1 MKQFAVIGCGRFGKA
16 LAIKLSELDQEV
28 LAIDIDENV
37 INEISSYVTHA
48 VTANVTVEGV
58 LEDLGIQ
65 NFDVVVVGMSSHFE
79 ASVLVATMAKELGVS
94 TVVVKAR
101 DSFQAKIMYKI
112 GADKVIIPEKES
124 GLRLAHS
131 MVKDAILDFIEV
143 SKEYSMMEVR
153 APKPWVNQ
161 KIIDLGIRQDD
172 NLTIIAIRRDDE
184 DIINPSPQEIIR
196 GKDVLLVLGPTDN
209 VEALVKISNE

>member
-16 LAIKLSELDQEV
+16 LAIKLSELEQQV

-58 LEDLGIQ
+58 LEELGIQ

-79 ASVLVATMAKELGVS
+79 ASVLVTTIAKELGVP

-131 MVKDAILDFIEV
+131 MVKEEILDFIEV
-143 SKEYSMMEVR
+143 SKEFSMMEVQ
-153 APKPWVNQ
+153 APKTWVNQ

-172 NLTIIAIRRDDE
+172 NLTIMAIRRDDE
-184 DIINPSPQEIIR
+184 DIINPSPQEVINK
-196 GKDVLLVLGPTDN
+196 KDVLLLLGPTDN
-209 VEALVKISNE
+209 IEALVKNSNE

>member
-16 LAIKLSELDQEV
+16 LAIKLSELEQQV

-58 LEDLGIQ
+58 LEELGIQ

-79 ASVLVATMAKELGVS
+79 ASVLVATIAKELGVP

-131 MVKDAILDFIEV
+131 MVKEEILDFIEV
-143 SKEYSMMEVR
+143 SKEFSMMEVQ
-153 APKPWVNQ
+153 APKTWVNQ

-172 NLTIIAIRRDDE
+172 NLTIMAIRRDDE
-184 DIINPSPQEIIR
+184 DIINPSPQEVINK
-196 GKDVLLVLGPTDN
+196 KDVLLLLGPTDN
-209 VEALVKISNE
+209 IEALVKNSNE

>member
-16 LAIKLSELDQEV
+16 LAIKLSELEQEV

-37 INEISSYVTHA
+37 INEISSSVTHA

-58 LEDLGIQ
+58 LEELGIQ

-79 ASVLVATMAKELGVS
+79 ASVLVTTIAKELGVP

-131 MVKDAILDFIEV
+131 MVKEEILDFIEV
-143 SKEYSMMEVR
+143 SKEFSMMEVQ
-153 APKPWVNQ
+153 APKTWVNQ

-172 NLTIIAIRRDDE
+172 NLTIMAIRRDDE
-184 DIINPSPQEIIR
+184 DIINPSPQEVINK
-196 GKDVLLVLGPTDN
+196 KDVLLLLGPTDN
-209 VEALVKISNE
+209 IEALVKNSNE